1 MDVFYELNCDNRNP
15 AFACNVV
22 GGVNIE
28 IGDITED
35 MQAHKFVI
43 PVTGGEL
50 MGESDILITVTNG
63 AAYKEAEVKVYIDNG
78 ERPNILKGL
87 DAKLHHYQ
95 EDYSSTAAFDETTVY
110 TLTDGNTVKEACESI
125 ENPSSHVDDF
135 RAIFEAPSSGFY
147 IVRYFNGTTKKIVIK
162 YISEVK

>member
-1 MDVFYELNCDNRNP
+1 MRPSGRSCRQLRAIRKGYEVSLDCKNWTKVVNEKYKSSVNIKEDYIVPTMGRYTRFSPSLSGTMRVWDFEAYGIP

-22 GGVNIE
+22 GGDNIE

-50 MGESDILITVTNG
+50 MGESDFLITVTNG

-78 ERPNILKGL
+78 ERPNILK
-87 DAKLHHYQ
+87 
-95 EDYSSTAAFDETTVY
+95 
-110 TLTDGNTVKEACESI
+110 
-125 ENPSSHVDDF
+125 
-135 RAIFEAPSSGFY
+135 
-147 IVRYFNGTTKKIVIK
+147 
-162 YISEVK
+162 